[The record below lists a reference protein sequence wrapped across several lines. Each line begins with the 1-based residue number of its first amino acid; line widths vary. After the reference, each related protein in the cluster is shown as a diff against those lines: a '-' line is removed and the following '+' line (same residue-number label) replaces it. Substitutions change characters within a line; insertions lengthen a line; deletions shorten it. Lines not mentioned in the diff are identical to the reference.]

1 MTRLDAKRYRAV
13 SAYAGHWKVAAPF
26 QKFHVDEVAELA
38 PTGCAVYII
47 EDALG
52 EVDYVGSVCRAT
64 EARGVLKRLHEHLRD
79 PEKRRRWHRIAVVS
93 LRPDTPLK
101 VVRSVEAAIGA
112 DLVPKKS
119 QRLPRL
125 LT

>member
-1 MTRLDAKRYRAV
+1 MTRLDERRYRAV
-13 SAYAGHWKVAAPF
+13 SAYAGAWKVDSPYR
-26 QKFHVDEVAELA
+26 KYHVDEVGELA
-38 PTGCAVYII
+38 PTGCAVYIV

-52 EVDYVGSVCRAT
+52 EVDYVGSVCRSA
-64 EARGVLKRLHEHLRD
+64 ESRGALKRLGEHLRD

-93 LRPDTPLK
+93 LRADTPLE

-112 DLVPKKS
+112 DLLPKKN

-125 LT
+125 IP